1 MYKINKIKK
10 SVVLASGVV
19 LFSSSS
25 LSHAFSFKAGET
37 DVSIYGYAKL
47 DVIYDLDSELGNS
60 VGLSKVRLDEV
71 AGADGHTTM
80 HAYESRFGFSTAT
93 RVSGSQL
100 KTKVEGDFYGSGG
113 SLRLRHAYGEWNGIL
128 AGQTWLNFYGFVSG
142 TPTIDFTGVGGK
154 PRGHRQAQ
162 LRYTT
167 GNFSVSLEDPDDKGV
182 LPDALGAKSALPD
195 ISLRYTDRS
204 GPVKY
209 SLSGVGRYLEYD
221 NSGLVSPASDDS
233 AFGWG
238 VGAELSMDVTD
249 SLTVRSGIAHG
260 EGIGGYMSSNPG
272 GTGYVDSNGNLELIT
287 ATGFT
292 VGASLEAGPGSFN
305 TAYSSSEADLD
316 DNPGYL
322 GDGSV
327 MSPGKDDKYES
338 IWLNY
343 IWSPAD
349 KIDYGLEVSWH
360 SRETAGGFNGDA
372 VRLQG
377 MAKYS
382 F

>member
-1 MYKINKIKK
+1 MNKITK

-19 LFSSSS
+19 FFSSAS

-47 DVIYDLDSELGNS
+47 NVIYDLDSKLGNS
-60 VGLSKVRLDEV
+60 AASISKVRLDGV
-71 AGADGHTTM
+71 AGPDGYTTM

-93 RVSGSQL
+93 MVSGSQL
-100 KTKVEGDFYGSGG
+100 KTRIEGDFYGSGG
-113 SLRLRHAYGEWNGIL
+113 GELRLRHAYGEWNGIL
-128 AGQTWLNFYGFVSG
+128 AGLTWINFYGLLAG
-142 TPTIDFTGVGGK
+142 TPVIDFTGVGGK

-167 GNFSVSLEDPDDKGV
+167 GNFSVALEDPDDKGG
-182 LPDALGAKSALPD
+182 LPDAEGAKSALPD
-195 ISLRYTDRS
+195 ITLRYTDRS

-221 NSGLVSPASDDS
+221 NSGLVSPASDDN

-238 VGAELSMDVTD
+238 VGAELEMDVTD
-249 SLTVRSGIAHG
+249 SLTVRSGITHG
-260 EGIGGYMSSNPG
+260 EGIGGYMTSNPG

-292 VGASLEAGPGSFN
+292 VGASLKAGPGSFN
-305 TAYSSSEADLD
+305 TAYSSSEADQD
-316 DNPGYL
+316 DNPDYL

-327 MSPGKDDKYES
+327 ASPGKDDKYES
-338 IWLNY
+338 VWLNY

-349 KIDYGLEVSWH
+349 KIDTGLEVSWY
-360 SRETAGGFNGDA
+360 SRETAGGFDGDA
-372 VRLQG
+372 VRIQG
-377 MAKYS
+377 MVKYN